1 MTQEVVFSKK
11 NELTQNRV
19 YLSCK
24 KALRRGMERQD
35 ISLVPLIVKFEE
47 PYIALFLSEYEEKMV
62 FQKYKLIE
70 ENRLQRESRKRKK
83 RVFQRVLKIP
93 VPKKQKG
100 SEYFCSVCRIV
111 FSDYE
116 AHTWSK
122 QHQVMIF
129 SQKNFFLFQ
138 RIYKTFTSG
147 GDLLWC

>member
-1 MTQEVVFSKK
+1 MTQEVIFFKR

-19 YLSCK
+19 LLSCK
-24 KALRRGMERQD
+24 KALRRGMERQN

-47 PYIALFLSEYEEKMV
+47 PYIALFLSEYEERMV
-62 FQKYKLIE
+62 FEKYKLIE
-70 ENRLQRESRKRKK
+70 ENRLQRASRKQKQ
-83 RVFQRVLKIP
+83 RVFQSVLRVP

-138 RIYKTFTSG
+138 RIYKTFKPG
-147 GDLLWC
+147 GIVCWW